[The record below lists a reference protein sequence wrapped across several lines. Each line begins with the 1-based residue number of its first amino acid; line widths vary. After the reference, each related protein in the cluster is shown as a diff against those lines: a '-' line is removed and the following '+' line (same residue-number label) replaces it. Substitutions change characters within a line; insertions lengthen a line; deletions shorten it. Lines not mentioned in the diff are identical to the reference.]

1 MHKIISTHQGPRVPG
16 PIGDATVTVLAP
28 RITTP
33 NAFESDQYPNKF
45 KQVMIYY
52 SSNNEWPAV
61 GDTTNG
67 EVIFPNM
74 NFQKAFWEY
83 HSTLK
88 ETAKKTPQATPDEK
102 KRRIEPNQNLM
113 TKYIQ
118 KTPQP
123 QISNQPQISKT
134 DQEKQLNKLIDE
146 HTILNSRLESL
157 KTPSGPRTEL
167 QERAKGLQLAW
178 IEQRLAEYTQQIK
191 SIQKQTR

>member
-74 NFQKAFWEY
+74 NYQGAFWKY
-83 HSTLK
+83 HK
-88 ETAKKTPQATPDEK
+88 ETKNAFDGAKRQ
-102 KRRIEPNQNLM
+102 RIEPNQNLM
-113 TKYIQ
+113 TKYTQ